1 MNNQKSLDEILKKQ
15 FFNTNMFLNHNINKF
30 ILLMWKGVYPYEY
43 KDWGKFNETSL
54 PEKNFLQ
61 SPKYQRY
68 YWYRLYASKNIL
80 WRF

>member
-43 KDWGKFNETSL
+43 KDWGFTVT
-54 PEKNFLQ
+54 
-61 SPKYQRY
+61 
-68 YWYRLYASKNIL
+68 
-80 WRF
+80 